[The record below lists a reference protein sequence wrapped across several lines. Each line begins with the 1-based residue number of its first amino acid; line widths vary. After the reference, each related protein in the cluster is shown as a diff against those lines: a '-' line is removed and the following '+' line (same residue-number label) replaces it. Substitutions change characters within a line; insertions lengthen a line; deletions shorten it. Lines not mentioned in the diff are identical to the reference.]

1 MNISDKQKEES
12 MKRIKSIFVIVML
25 MTLLTACQ
33 NNSNNSEDNSS
44 KNETKY
50 ELKGDLSNNSLILS
64 IDDIQVGYDE
74 VSVYMQELKNNYE
87 AKFGDS
93 IWFFD
98 LGKNRTFEDEAKDEI
113 IDQIVQMK
121 IMGLK
126 AADLGV
132 ELTQDEKD
140 EIAGEVKEFIE
151 SLNDEYIKDH
161 AITEELITRVYS
173 DNYLASKVF
182 DVATN
187 DVDTNISD
195 DEAKQITIWQIFIQT
210 SGEDENGNVVK
221 LSDEE
226 KKTALSKAKK
236 LLKQAKDTDDFYS
249 LAEDNTDDTDVEYT
263 FGKGEKDKK
272 VEEAAFALKT
282 GQLSKVIQGDNGYY
296 IIYCASDYDEEATAN
311 RKEEI
316 IADRQDEAFQKLY
329 TEWSKDY
336 KVAVNTSMWDQA
348 FFVEHTDGDE
358 IVTEINGSDNEQDN
372 NTDNTDT
379 TTDLNSNEE

>member
-1 MNISDKQKEES
+1 
-12 MKRIKSIFVIVML
+12 MKRIKYILIIVML
-25 MTLLTACQ
+25 LTLLTACQ
-33 NNSNNSEDNSS
+33 NNSNNTE
-44 KNETKY
+44 NESNKKEVNY
-50 ELKGDLSNNSLILS
+50 EIDGDLSNNSLILTV
-64 IDDIQVGYDE
+64 DDTYVGYDE

-87 AKFGDS
+87 AKYGDS
-93 IWFFD
+93 IWLFD

-126 AADLGV
+126 AVDIGV
-132 ELTQDEKD
+132 ELTEDEKD
-140 EIAGEVKEFIE
+140 EIAGEVKDFID
-151 SLNDEYIKDH
+151 SLSDEYIKEH
-161 AITEELITRVYS
+161 AITEELITKVYS

-187 DVDTNISD
+187 NVDTNISD

-210 SGEDENGNVVK
+210 SGEDENGNEVK
-221 LSDEE
+221 LSEEE
-226 KKTALSKAKK
+226 KKAALSKAKK
-236 LLKQAKDTDDFYS
+236 LLKQAKDTDDFYP
-249 LAEDNTDDTDVEYT
+249 LAENNTDDTDVEYT

-282 GQLSKVIQGDNGYY
+282 GQLSKVVQGDNGYY

-336 KVAVNTSMWDQA
+336 KVAVNSSMWNQA
-348 FFVEHTDGDE
+348 FFVEHTDEDE
-358 IVTEINGSDNEQDN
+358 TVTEIDGSGNVKENDTQ
-372 NTDNTDT
+372 NTDASADPN
-379 TTDLNSNEE
+379 NNED